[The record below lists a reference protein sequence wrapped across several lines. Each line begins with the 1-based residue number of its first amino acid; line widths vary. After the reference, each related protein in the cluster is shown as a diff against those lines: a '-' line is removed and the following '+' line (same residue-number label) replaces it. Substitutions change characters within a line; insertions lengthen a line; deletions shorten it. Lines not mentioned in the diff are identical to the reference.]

1 MKIISIE
8 GNIGSGKSTL
18 IKMLKNLKLDLIF
31 LPEPV
36 DEWNKIVDS
45 NGTNILEKYYS
56 DQKRYAFSFQ
66 MMAYITRLKQL
77 LDCNAS
83 ENSIIITERCLY
95 TDREIFA
102 KMLYDSG
109 MIEDIEYSIYLR
121 WFDYFVGDLSLYGI
135 IYVKSDP
142 DVCSNRISI
151 RARKGESIPLE
162 YLSSCHEYH
171 ENWINGLSEKKFNPK
186 ILVLDG
192 NINYHDNLPT
202 EWVKSINL
210 FIE

>member
-18 IKMLKNLKLDLIF
+18 IKMLKKKENLIF

-56 DQKRYAFSFQ
+56 NQKRYAFSFQ

-77 LDCNAS
+77 LECNAS

-109 MIEDIEYSIYLR
+109 MIEDIEYSIYLH
-121 WFDYFVGDLSLYGI
+121 WFDYFI
-135 IYVKSDP
+135 KNIEINHFIYLRNDP
-142 DVCSNRISI
+142 EVCLQRIHI
-151 RARKGESIPLE
+151 RDRKGETIPIE
-162 YLSSCHEYH
+162 YLINCHKYH
-171 ENWINGLSEKKFNPK
+171 ENWLNNKEN

-192 NINYHDNLPT
+192 NVNYSDELPEKWISLIN
-202 EWVKSINL
+202 S
-210 FIE
+210 FIYLKNT

>member
-18 IKMLKNLKLDLIF
+18 IKMLKDLNNKQIVF

-36 DEWNKIVDS
+36 DEWNNIVDS
-45 NGTNILEKYYS
+45 NGTNILTKYYS

-77 LDCNAS
+77 MECIYDDDT
-83 ENSIIITERCLY
+83 IIITERCLY

-109 MIEDIEYSIYLR
+109 LIEEIEYSIYLR
-121 WFDYFVGDLSLYGI
+121 WFDFFIKNIQINKFIYLRVEPSISFERILKRNREGEI
-135 IYVKSDP
+135 IP
-142 DVCSNRISI
+142 I
-151 RARKGESIPLE
+151 E
-162 YLSSCHEYH
+162 YLQNCHDYH
-171 ENWINGLSEKKFNPK
+171 ETWLNNKENVLLLNGS
-186 ILVLDG
+186 
-192 NINYHDNLPT
+192 INYSNEIPK
-202 EWVKSINL
+202 EWVNSINS
-210 FIE
+210 FIDLKST

>member
-18 IKMLKNLKLDLIF
+18 IKNLKKINNNQIIF

-36 DEWNKIVDS
+36 DEWNTIIDKS
-45 NGTNILEKYYS
+45 GTNILTKYYS

-77 LDCNAS
+77 IEFSNEDK
-83 ENSIIITERCLY
+83 IIITERCLY

-109 MIEDIEYSIYLR
+109 LIEDIEYSIYLR
-121 WFDYFVGDLSLYGI
+121 WFDFFIKNIHIDHF
-135 IYVKSDP
+135 IYLRNDP
-142 DVCSNRISI
+142 KICSERVLLRD
-151 RARKGESIPLE
+151 RAGENIPLE
-162 YLSSCHEYH
+162 YLTKCHEYH
-171 ENWINGLSEKKFNPK
+171 EVWLNNKPNL
-186 ILVLDG
+186 LVLDG
-192 NINYHDNLPT
+192 SINYSNELPK
-202 EWVKSINL
+202 EWVQSIL
-210 FIE
+210 SFIGLEST

>member
-18 IKMLKNLKLDLIF
+18 IKMLKNLKLNLIF

-56 DQKRYAFSFQ
+56 NQKRYAFSFQ

-83 ENSIIITERCLY
+83 ENSVIITERCLY

-121 WFDYFVGDLSLYGI
+121 WFDYFI
-135 IYVKSDP
+135 KNIEINHFIYLRNDP
-142 DVCSNRISI
+142 EVCLQRIHI
-151 RARKGESIPLE
+151 RDRKGETIPIE
-162 YLSSCHEYH
+162 YLINCHKYH
-171 ENWINGLSEKKFNPK
+171 ENWLNNKEN
-186 ILVLDG
+186 ILILDG
-192 NINYHDNLPT
+192 NENYSDKLPEKWISLIN
-202 EWVKSINL
+202 S
-210 FIE
+210 FI

>member
-18 IKMLKNLKLDLIF
+18 IKMLKKKENLIF

-56 DQKRYAFSFQ
+56 NQKRYAFSFQ

-77 LDCNAS
+77 LECNAS

-109 MIEDIEYSIYLR
+109 MIEDIEYSIYLH
-121 WFDYFVGDLSLYGI
+121 WFDYFI
-135 IYVKSDP
+135 KNIEINHFIYLRNDP
-142 DVCSNRISI
+142 EVCLQRIHI
-151 RARKGESIPLE
+151 RDRKGETIPIE
-162 YLSSCHEYH
+162 YLINCHKDH
-171 ENWINGLSEKKFNPK
+171 ENWLNNKEN

-192 NINYHDNLPT
+192 NVNYSDELPEKWISLIN
-202 EWVKSINL
+202 S
-210 FIE
+210 FIYLKNT